1 MPVRRALFSRIFR
14 RRAGLEYWFT
24 VIGGV
29 LIVALVLMSVL
40 APYISPHDPTKSVG
54 PSYCPPC
61 ERFPLGT
68 DKMGRDM
75 LSRIIHGGRIALYIG
90 VVAALFSMLIGVPLG
105 LISGYVGGIVDR
117 VLSLIMDSIYAF
129 PGLVLAI
136 IIAAMLGPNVINV
149 IIAIAI
155 VYIPT
160 FFRVTRGQVLSIR
173 EEVYVEAAK
182 ALGASSGTVLLRYIL
197 PNVIPNVVVIM
208 SLCIADAI
216 LTEAGLT
223 FIGLGPV
230 VPPTPDWGY
239 DLTVG
244 RYVLGVGYWWIITF
258 PGFMIF
264 LTVLAFSMFG
274 EGLNEILNPTLRER

>member
-1 MPVRRALFSRIFR
+1 MFIRRAIFSRIFR
-14 RRAGLEYWFT
+14 RRELEFWFT
-24 VIGGV
+24 VIGG
-29 LIVALVLMSVL
+29 IMIIALVLMSVL
-40 APYISPHDPTKSVG
+40 APYISPYDPTKSVG

-61 ERFPLGT
+61 EKYPLGT

-90 VVAALFSMLIGVPLG
+90 IVAAFVSMAIGVPLG
-105 LISGYVGGIVDR
+105 LISGYAGGTLDR
-117 VLSLIMDSIYAF
+117 ILSLIMDSIYAF

-155 VYIPT
+155 IYVPT

-173 EEVYVEAAK
+173 EEVYVEAAR
-182 ALGASSGTVLLRYIL
+182 ALGAGSSTVLLRYIF
-197 PNVIPNVVVIM
+197 PNVIPNIAVIM

-264 LTVLAFSMFG
+264 LAVLAFSLFG
-274 EGLNEILNPTLRER
+274 EGLNELLNPTLRER